1 MADEMVKETQV
12 WLNKTYKGK
21 TGFTTFTN
29 EELDGVTGQ
38 GTFKRLIQ
46 ALQIELNEVYGKN
59 ITVDGSFGNGTLK
72 VLPSQI
78 ESGFPHSNIVK
89 IIQGSFWCKG
99 YSAGSID
106 GVFGN
111 LVKKAV
117 ISFEKDA
124 GLDETGII
132 TPVKLQGIM
141 NTDGYRYSGANNTL
155 AYYQHLVQKA
165 MNQKYSSIFGLVA
178 PNGIWER
185 KSHKI
190 LIKCCQKEWGI
201 SSPDGVWGNN
211 TKSKAPALNIAT
223 GTSNPKS
230 TLLLQWAL
238 TVNDFYTGAFSGIF
252 DESMSSAVTEFQKF
266 MCLIPESYGAV
277 DQNTW
282 ASLLNSKGDTS
293 RRVKGLDTSSK
304 LTEASLKNFITQG
317 ITDIGRYLTNAN
329 GGKDKALTLEELN
342 AFHNANMHVFPIYQ
356 TSGNHEAYFSSNQGL
371 KDAELAKEAAQKLN
385 FPSNTTIYFAVDFDV
400 KTKSIEQCIVPYFR
414 QINSVLK
421 LYYNVGVYGPRA
433 VCNALTEKR
442 LVTSSFVADMSSG
455 FTGNIGQPMPKNWAY
470 EQILETTM
478 NGIDVDKCVV
488 SPRRTGLIWEPKIDY
503 APVNED
509 LVAKYEK
516 DLPDV
521 YDAKNHCFYEGTN
534 QLVVYNTLKAAGL
547 GIYALAAF
555 LGNIQAEKFDTA
567 LSGHDGSV
575 GICQWRD
582 ISNPSA
588 GSNDGLRRT
597 NFFAYAKDC
606 NEQNP
611 ESIQFQANFILEEC
625 TSTSKYCDSLAI
637 KCFNLLKDSSDI
649 QSTYIASD
657 YVTAF
662 YERPSLCKT
671 IDEINASQYD
681 ISRFDI
687 DVANYC
693 NGYYYLDTPK
703 RRGYTEV
710 YYKYLLDM
718 LSAMSI

>member
-59 ITVDGSFGNGTLK
+59 ITIDGSFGNGTLK
-72 VLPSQI
+72 ALPSQI

-99 YSAGSID
+99 YSSGSID

-371 KDAELAKEAAQKLN
+371 KDAELAKEAAQKLK

-534 QLVVYNTLKAAGL
+534 QLVVYNTLKNAGL
-547 GIYALAAF
+547 NLYAIAGIM
-555 LGNIQAEKFDTA
+555 GNIQKESLFDPESLDPLTGAYGLFQWQADRKDNLKNYASQNHLDYTSCKTQISFFFEECNSNSIFCDNQAITA
-567 LSGHDGSV
+567 LNNLYNNSIVYSTLLAADC
-575 GICQWRD
+575 I
-582 ISNPSA
+582 I
-588 GSNDGLRRT
+588 
-597 NFFAYAKDC
+597 AY
-606 NEQNP
+606 
-611 ESIQFQANFILEEC
+611 
-625 TSTSKYCDSLAI
+625 
-637 KCFNLLKDSSDI
+637 
-649 QSTYIASD
+649 
-657 YVTAF
+657 
-662 YERPSLCKT
+662 YERCTHHTSW
-671 IDEINASQYD
+671 EEVENAHYKYSWDTSNRYD
-681 ISRFDI
+681 AATPNQFNSYYYI
-687 DVANYC
+687 DVS
-693 NGYYYLDTPK
+693 K
-703 RRGYTEV
+703 RRGYSEV

-718 LSAMSI
+718 